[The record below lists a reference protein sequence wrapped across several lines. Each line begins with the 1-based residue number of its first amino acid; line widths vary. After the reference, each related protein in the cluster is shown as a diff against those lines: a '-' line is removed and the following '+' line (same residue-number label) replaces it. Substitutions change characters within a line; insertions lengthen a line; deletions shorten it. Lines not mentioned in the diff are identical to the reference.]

1 MVGHGYSEVS
11 QITPEIYVG
20 PQVYRVGKHRLEM
33 LGIRHSINMQAEFD
47 GTPHGFAFENHL
59 YLPTIDDEAP
69 TLDQLRQGV
78 DFIQRAVDEGGRVY
92 IHCAGGIG
100 RSPTMAVPYFIS
112 QGLTLHQ
119 AIDLIKKKRPVI
131 HLAREQIEQLKIFE
145 TMRKNLRQ

>member
-1 MVGHGYSEVS
+1 MVGPGYSEVS

-33 LGIRHSINMQAEFD
+33 LGVRYSVNMQAEFD
-47 GTPHGFAFENHL
+47 DTTHGFAFENHL

-78 DFIQRAVDEGGRVY
+78 DFIQRAIEEGGRVY

-100 RSPTMAVPYFIS
+100 RSPTMAAAYFIN
-112 QGLTLHQ
+112 QGLILDK
-119 AIDLIKKKRPVI
+119 AIDLIKKGRPVI
-131 HLAREQIEQLKIFE
+131 HLAREQNSQLVIFE
-145 TMRKNLRQ
+145 TARNG